1 MRALIL
7 VPLCLVAACS
17 EGGEQQKKK
26 EAAAKTVTAGQWETT
41 HEVTGI
47 RSTDKTEP
55 ALKAA
60 AGDKETGSVCVPK
73 GEEATPPPELFA
85 GPGYECSYKNSYI
98 RNGRVTASLG
108 CTREG
113 IDGELMMSVEGKYT
127 ATTFEGTVSTTSYLP
142 GRGDFEMN
150 RKMSGRHAADACQAA
165 AAEPKAG

>member
-17 EGGEQQKKK
+17 EGGEQKKK
-26 EAAAKTVTAGQWETT
+26 EGPAKNVTAGQWETSY
-41 HEVTGI
+41 EVTAI

-60 AGDKETGSVCVPK
+60 EGDRETGSVCIPA
-73 GEEATPPPELFA
+73 GGEATPPPELFA
-85 GPGYECSYKNSYI
+85 GPGHECSYKNSYI
-98 RNGRVTASLG
+98 RNGRITASLS

-113 IDGELMMSVEGKYT
+113 IEGDLMMTVEGKYT
-127 ATTFEGTVSTTSYLP
+127 ATTFEGTVSTTTYLP
-142 GRGDFEMN
+142 GRGDFEMS
-150 RKMSGRHAADACQAA
+150 RKMSGRHTAASCQAP